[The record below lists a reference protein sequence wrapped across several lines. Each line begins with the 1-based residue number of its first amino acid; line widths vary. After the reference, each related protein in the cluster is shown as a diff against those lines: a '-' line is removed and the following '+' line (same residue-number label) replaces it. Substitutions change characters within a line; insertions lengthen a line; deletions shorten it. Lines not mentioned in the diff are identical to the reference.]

1 MARIKENESKIKG
14 EIYMLDVK
22 VNDDYK
28 LVSDGMQIVI
38 YRKNLIDPAKSPKF
52 DPKKHSSEKREEFKP
67 YKYASSIEHA
77 LDIILKQNILESD
90 AKNLKE
96 LSQEIK
102 AFKKYVKELIVGE

>member
-1 MARIKENESKIKG
+1 
-14 EIYMLDVK
+14 MLDIK
-22 VNDDYK
+22 VNEDYK

-38 YRKNLIDPAKSPKF
+38 YRKNVVDPTKSPKF
-52 DPKKHSSEKREEFKP
+52 DPQKHSLEKREEFKT

-96 LSQEIK
+96 LSEEVK
-102 AFKKYVKELIVGE
+102 AFKKYVKELILGE